1 MKKIWLLTKIMLKNA
16 GPAWG
21 AKKGSGWKN
30 ALILFAIAVGILPMM
45 AALVVFVAGLYD
57 GLAQA
62 GQESALLGL
71 GVAVTSLAIFVL
83 GIIYVLTVFYYSQD
97 VEHFLPMPLSA
108 RDILGA
114 KFLVALLY
122 EYFTS
127 LIMIGPIVITFGVK
141 SGAGALYYLYAL
153 LVFIA
158 LPVIPLTLASIV
170 VMLFMRYTNIGKSKD
185 RFRLI
190 GGLLAIAAA
199 VGFQAFVQRQTSG
212 AGNQLEQFQQMIAA
226 GNQGL
231 LGIVTQ
237 LFPASEL
244 AALAMF
250 ESSAW
255 SGLGYLSAFLA
266 IAAIG
271 FGVFLFVGN
280 RLYFA
285 GVMGISEAMSK
296 RKRVEGTAFQKGVKS
311 RPAWLAYASKEWKI
325 LWRTPAFFMNC
336 ALSSIFLPLFALIP
350 LLSRR
355 DSAEMLA
362 GLSEWLQGEHAG
374 GISMAC
380 AFAAFVVL
388 AGTNSTSITAISREG
403 QGFFLNKSFP
413 IPYGQLIVAKLLPG
427 TILTVF
433 SMALL
438 VVEAAWFVKLSPLFI
453 ILSLVVSIPGILFIN
468 LLGIMVDLQMPKLSW
483 SSEQEAV
490 KQNLNPLF
498 SILFGI
504 VTAGVCILAGFSLE
518 SSMVGMGIG
527 LFILFALLDVA
538 LYRTLLKKGPAWMDK
553 MEN

>member
-1 MKKIWLLTKIMLKNA
+1 MNKIWLLTKIMLKNA

-21 AKKGSGWKN
+21 AKKGSGWKS

-57 GLAQA
+57 GLAQV

-71 GVAVTSLAIFVL
+71 GVAVTSLAIFIL
-83 GIIYVLTVFYYSQD
+83 GIVYVMTVFYYSQD

-108 RDILGA
+108 KDILGA

-122 EYFTS
+122 EYMTS
-127 LIMIGPIVITFGVK
+127 LIMIVPIFITFGVK
-141 SGAGALYYLYAL
+141 SGGGVLYYLYAL

-158 LPVIPLTLASIV
+158 LPVIPLTLSSII
-170 VMLFMRYTNIGKSKD
+170 VMLFMRYTNFGKSKD

-190 GGLLAIAAA
+190 GGLLAIALA
-199 VGFQAFVQRQTSG
+199 VGFQAFIQRQTSG
-212 AGNQLEQFQQMIAA
+212 TGNNLEQVQQMIAA
-226 GNQGL
+226 GDQGL

-237 LFPASEL
+237 LFPASNL

-255 SGLGYLSAFLA
+255 SGLGYLVAFYVVA
-266 IAAIG
+266 VVG
-271 FGVFLFVGN
+271 FGLFTFVGN

-285 GVMGISEAMSK
+285 GVMGISESKSK
-296 RKRVEGTAFQKGVKS
+296 RKRVEESAFQKGVKA
-311 RPAWLAYASKEWKI
+311 RPVWLAYAVKEWKI

-336 ALSSIFLPLFALIP
+336 ALSSIFFPLFALIP
-350 LLSRR
+350 LLSRS

-362 GLSEWLQGEHAG
+362 GLSDWLQGEQVG
-374 GISMAC
+374 GISLAF

-403 QGFFLNKSFP
+403 QGFFLNKSLP
-413 IPYGQLIVAKLLPG
+413 IPYGQLIVAKLIPG

-438 VVEAAWFVKLSPLFI
+438 VVEAAWFIKLSPLFV
-453 ILSLVVSIPGILFIN
+453 ILALVVGIPGIIFIN

-498 SILFGI
+498 SMLFGA
-504 VTAGVCILAGFSLE
+504 VTAGICILAAFSLD
-518 SSMVGMGIG
+518 SSMIGMGLS
-527 LFILFALLDVA
+527 LFILFALLDYV
-538 LYRTLLKKGPAWMDK
+538 LYRYLLKKGPIWMEK
-553 MEN
+553 MDS

>member
-21 AKKGSGWKN
+21 AKKGSGWKSV
-30 ALILFAIAVGILPMM
+30 LILFAIAVGILPMM
-45 AALVVFVAGLYD
+45 AALVVFVSGLYE
-57 GLAQA
+57 GLAGV

-71 GVAVTSLAIFVL
+71 GVAVTSLVIFIL
-83 GIIYVLTVFYYSQD
+83 GIVYVLTVFYYSQD

-108 RDILGA
+108 KDILGA

-127 LIMIGPIVITFGVK
+127 LIMIGPILITFGVK
-141 SGAGALYYLYAL
+141 SGGGVLYYLYAL

-158 LPVIPLTLASIV
+158 LPIIPLTLAAMV
-170 VMLFMRYTNIGKSKD
+170 VMLFMRYTNFGKSKD

-190 GGLLAIAAA
+190 GGLLAIGVA
-199 VGFQAFVQRQTSG
+199 VGFQAFIQRQTSG
-212 AGNQLEQFQQMIAA
+212 TGNQIEQFQQMIAA
-226 GNQGL
+226 GDQGL
-231 LGIVTQ
+231 LGVVTQ
-237 LFPASEL
+237 LFPASKL

-250 ESSAW
+250 ESGAW
-255 SGLGYLSAFLA
+255 SGLGYLAAFLA
-266 IAAIG
+266 AAVVG
-271 FGVFLFVGN
+271 FGVFLFAGN

-285 GVMGISEAMSK
+285 GVMGISESRSK
-296 RKRVEGTAFQKGVKS
+296 RKRVEETAIQKAVKV
-311 RPAWLAYASKEWKI
+311 RPAWLSYAVKEWKI

-336 ALSSIFLPLFALIP
+336 ALSSILLPLFALIP

-362 GLSEWLQGEHAG
+362 GLNEWMQGEHAG
-374 GISMAC
+374 GISLVV

-388 AGTNSTSITAISREG
+388 AGTNSTSVTAISREG
-403 QGFFLNKSFP
+403 QGFFLNKSLP
-413 IPYGQLIVAKLLPG
+413 IPYGQLIVAKLIPG
-427 TILTVF
+427 IILTVF

-438 VVEAAWFVKLSPLFI
+438 VAEAAWFIKLSPLFI

-468 LLGIMVDLQMPKLSW
+468 LLGIMVDLQMPKLTW

-498 SILFGI
+498 SMLFGA
-504 VTAGVCILAGFSLE
+504 VTAGICILAGLSLE
-518 SSMVGMGIG
+518 SSMGAMGIG
-527 LFILFALLDVA
+527 LFILFALLDIG
-538 LYRTLLKKGPAWMDK
+538 LYRILLKKGPEWMEK
-553 MEN
+553 MEV

>member
-1 MKKIWLLTKIMLKNA
+1 MNKIWLLTKIMLKNA

-21 AKKGSGWKN
+21 AKKGSGWKS

-57 GLAQA
+57 GLVQV
-62 GQESALLGL
+62 GQESAILGL
-71 GVAVTSLAIFVL
+71 GVALTSLAIFIL
-83 GIIYVLTVFYYSQD
+83 GLVYVMTVFYYSQD

-108 RDILGA
+108 KDILGA

-122 EYFTS
+122 EYMTS
-127 LIMIGPIVITFGVK
+127 LIMIVPIFITFGVK
-141 SGAGALYYLYAL
+141 SGGGVLYYLYAL

-158 LPVIPLTLASIV
+158 LPVIPLTLASII
-170 VMLFMRYTNIGKSKD
+170 VMLFMRYTNFGKSKD

-190 GGLLAIAAA
+190 GGLLAIALA
-199 VGFQAFVQRQTSG
+199 VGFQAFIQRQTSG
-212 AGNQLEQFQQMIAA
+212 TGNNLEQVQQMIAA
-226 GNQGL
+226 GDQGL

-237 LFPASEL
+237 LFPASNL

-250 ESSAW
+250 ENSAW
-255 SGLGYLSAFLA
+255 SGLGYLVAFYVVA
-266 IAAIG
+266 VVG
-271 FGVFLFVGN
+271 FGLFTFVGN

-285 GVMGISEAMSK
+285 GVMGISESKSK
-296 RKRVEGTAFQKGVKS
+296 RKRVEESAFQKGVKA
-311 RPAWLAYASKEWKI
+311 RPAWLAYAVKEWKI

-336 ALSSIFLPLFALIP
+336 VLSSIFFPLFALIP

-362 GLSEWLQGEHAG
+362 GLSDWLQGEQVG
-374 GISMAC
+374 GISLAF

-403 QGFFLNKSFP
+403 QGFFLNKSLP
-413 IPYGQLIVAKLLPG
+413 IPYGQLIVAKLIPG

-438 VVEAAWFVKLSPLFI
+438 VVEAAWFIKLSPLFV
-453 ILSLVVSIPGILFIN
+453 ILALVVGIPGILFIN

-498 SILFGI
+498 SMLFGA
-504 VTAGVCILAGFSLE
+504 VTAGICILAAFSLD
-518 SSMVGMGIG
+518 SSMIGMG
-527 LFILFALLDVA
+527 LSFFILFALLDYV
-538 LYRTLLKKGPAWMDK
+538 LYRYLLKKGPIWMGK
-553 MEN
+553 MDS

>member
-1 MKKIWLLTKIMLKNA
+1 MNKIWLLAKIMLKNA

-21 AKKGSGWKN
+21 AKKGSGWKS

-57 GLAQA
+57 GLAQV
-62 GQESALLGL
+62 GQESAILGL
-71 GVAVTSLAIFVL
+71 GVAVTSLAIFIL
-83 GIIYVLTVFYYSQD
+83 GLVYVLTVFYYSQD

-108 RDILGA
+108 KDILGA

-122 EYFTS
+122 EYMTS
-127 LIMIGPIVITFGVK
+127 LIMLLPIFITFGIK
-141 SGAGALYYLYAL
+141 SGGGVLYYLYAL

-170 VMLFMRYTNIGKSKD
+170 VMLFMRYTNFGKSKD

-190 GGLLAIAAA
+190 GGLLAIVVA
-199 VGFQAFVQRQTSG
+199 VGFQMFIQRQTSG
-212 AGNQLEQFQQMIAA
+212 TGNNLEQVQQMIAA

-237 LFPASEL
+237 LFPASNL

-255 SGLGYLSAFLA
+255 SGLGYLVAFYA
-266 IAAIG
+266 VAVVG
-271 FGVFLFVGN
+271 FGLFTFAGN

-285 GVMGISEAMSK
+285 GVMGISESKSK
-296 RKRVEGTAFQKGVKS
+296 RKRVEESAFQKGVKS
-311 RPAWLAYASKEWKI
+311 RPAWLAYAVKEWKI
-325 LWRTPAFFMNC
+325 LWRTPAYFMNC
-336 ALSSIFLPLFALIP
+336 ALSSILFPLFALIP
-350 LLSRR
+350 LLSRQ

-362 GLSEWLQGEHAG
+362 GLSDRLQGEHAG
-374 GISMAC
+374 GISLAF

-388 AGTNSTSITAISREG
+388 AGTNSTSVTAISREG
-403 QGFFLNKSFP
+403 QGFFLNKSLP
-413 IPYGQLIVAKLLPG
+413 IPYGQLIVAKLIPG
-427 TILTVF
+427 TTLTAF

-438 VVEAAWFVKLSPLFI
+438 VVEAAWFIKLSPLFV
-453 ILSLVVSIPGILFIN
+453 ILALVVGIPGIIFIN

-498 SILFGI
+498 SMLFGI
-504 VTAGVCILAGFSLE
+504 VTAGICILAAFSLD
-518 SSMVGMGIG
+518 SSMIGMGLS
-527 LFILFALLDVA
+527 LFILFALLDYV
-538 LYRTLLKKGPAWMDK
+538 LYRILLKKGPLWMEK
-553 MEN
+553 MDR

>member
-1 MKKIWLLTKIMLKNA
+1 MNKIWLLTKIMLKNA

-21 AKKGSGWKN
+21 AKKGSGWKI

-57 GLAQA
+57 GLVQV
-62 GQESALLGL
+62 GQESAILGL
-71 GVAVTSLAIFVL
+71 GVALTSLAIFIL
-83 GIIYVLTVFYYSQD
+83 GLVYVMTVFYYSQD

-108 RDILGA
+108 KDILGA

-122 EYFTS
+122 EYMTS
-127 LIMIGPIVITFGVK
+127 LIMIVPIFITFGVK
-141 SGAGALYYLYAL
+141 SGGGVLYYLYAL

-158 LPVIPLTLASIV
+158 LPVIPLTLASII
-170 VMLFMRYTNIGKSKD
+170 VMLFMRYTNFGKSKD

-190 GGLLAIAAA
+190 GGLLAIALA
-199 VGFQAFVQRQTSG
+199 VGFQAFIQRQTSG
-212 AGNQLEQFQQMIAA
+212 TGNNLEQIQQMITA
-226 GNQGL
+226 GDQGL

-237 LFPASEL
+237 LFPASNL

-250 ESSAW
+250 ENSAW
-255 SGLGYLSAFLA
+255 SGLGYLVAFYVVA
-266 IAAIG
+266 VVG
-271 FGVFLFVGN
+271 FGLFTFVGN

-285 GVMGISEAMSK
+285 GVMGISESKSK
-296 RKRVEGTAFQKGVKS
+296 RKRVEESAFQKGVKA
-311 RPAWLAYASKEWKI
+311 RPAWLAYAVKEWKI

-336 ALSSIFLPLFALIP
+336 ALSSIFFPLFALIP

-362 GLSEWLQGEHAG
+362 GLSDWLQGEQVG
-374 GISMAC
+374 GISLAF

-403 QGFFLNKSFP
+403 QGFFLNKSLP
-413 IPYGQLIVAKLLPG
+413 IPYGQLIVAKLIPG

-438 VVEAAWFVKLSPLFI
+438 VVEAAWFIKLSPLFV
-453 ILSLVVSIPGILFIN
+453 ILALVVGIPGILFIN

-498 SILFGI
+498 SMLFGA
-504 VTAGVCILAGFSLE
+504 VTAGICILAAFSLD
-518 SSMVGMGIG
+518 SSMIGMGLS
-527 LFILFALLDVA
+527 LFILFALLDYV
-538 LYRTLLKKGPAWMDK
+538 LYRYLLKKGPIWMGK
-553 MEN
+553 MDS

>member
-21 AKKGSGWKN
+21 SKKGSGWKT
-30 ALILFAIAVGILPMM
+30 ALILFAMAAGILPMM
-45 AALVVFVAGLYD
+45 AALVVFAAGLYD

-83 GIIYVLTVFYYSQD
+83 GIVYVLTVFYYSQD

-141 SGAGALYYLYAL
+141 STAGALYYLYAL

-170 VMLFMRYTNIGKSKD
+170 VMLFMRYTNFGKSKD

-190 GGLLAIAAA
+190 GGLLAILAA
-199 VGFQAFVQRQTSG
+199 VGFQAIVQRQTSG
-212 AGNQLEQFQQMIAA
+212 AGDQLEQFQQMIAA

-244 AALAMF
+244 GALAMF
-250 ESSAW
+250 ENSAW
-255 SGLGYLSAFLA
+255 SGLGYLAAFLA
-266 IAAIG
+266 TAVVG
-271 FGVFLFVGN
+271 CGVFLFVGN

-285 GVMGISEAMSK
+285 GVMGISEAKSK

-311 RPAWLAYASKEWKI
+311 RRACLARICVKRVENPVANTRLFHELRSLQHIPPAIRL
-325 LWRTPAFFMNC
+325 
-336 ALSSIFLPLFALIP
+336 
-350 LLSRR
+350 
-355 DSAEMLA
+355 DSA
-362 GLSEWLQGEHAG
+362 SE
-374 GISMAC
+374 
-380 AFAAFVVL
+380 
-388 AGTNSTSITAISREG
+388 
-403 QGFFLNKSFP
+403 P
-413 IPYGQLIVAKLLPG
+413 P
-427 TILTVF
+427 
-433 SMALL
+433 
-438 VVEAAWFVKLSPLFI
+438 
-453 ILSLVVSIPGILFIN
+453 
-468 LLGIMVDLQMPKLSW
+468 
-483 SSEQEAV
+483 
-490 KQNLNPLF
+490 
-498 SILFGI
+498 
-504 VTAGVCILAGFSLE
+504 
-518 SSMVGMGIG
+518 
-527 LFILFALLDVA
+527 
-538 LYRTLLKKGPAWMDK
+538 
-553 MEN
+553 